1 MKLDFKNGPDRNGNM
16 YYLRIDTDAKTY
28 AENRCLWGGVKITRS
43 ELRELKQTAKAD
55 GYKETKE

>member
-28 AENRCLWGGVKITRS
+28 TTNRRLWGGVKITRA

-55 GYKETKE
+55 GYKETNE

>member
-28 AENRCLWGGVKITRS
+28 TTNRCLWGGVKITRA

-55 GYKETKE
+55 GYKETNE